1 MGNSLLAKG
10 VHYQGH
16 EMGNKIIALLFCLC
30 IQTGFAGQSGPRLYK
45 HLASHR
51 KPGTDMVQDQKQVT
65 LVLSFDRFPG
75 SFNGTILLKR
85 ENFAVVRVPVSSIP
99 ALLKDTDLIYTE
111 MPVPVHACLD
121 QSLPQIRI
129 PQVWEQQAL
138 SGKGVIVGII
148 DSGIDIYHPAFRNP
162 DGSTRIHSILDLSIP
177 GIRYG
182 GTLYD
187 RHEIDQTLLYPSAF
201 FHTDKTGHG
210 THVAGIAAGSGKV
223 GGSAE
228 SYSGV
233 AYESDLVI
241 VKATRD
247 RDGVNFQSSDQLI
260 ALAFIDSVAKAL
272 GQPYVANLSFGGH
285 AGAHDGTAVVE
296 RYIDSLVGI
305 GRPGKAIVTV
315 AGNDGEDEIHAQVN
329 LTNQNNRQEITFVIE
344 SYTSNAGSANDYVQ
358 IDGWYSGTTQI
369 SVSVISPSGQ
379 TFGPVNSGQVI
390 DKQGN
395 DGAVYIWN
403 GFYEESGLY
412 YRGVNPFNG
421 DREIYIQL
429 EDKQSTHPPEPG
441 EWTLVVQ
448 GGESQ
453 VDFYIANHSFDVEFE
468 QGAVSTGKISIPGT
482 AENAIT
488 VGSYCS
494 KKVWTDIDG
503 HRLTLDTQGT
513 LRQGDLSPFSSSGP
527 TRDNRFKPEIVAP
540 GQIIG
545 SALSGDALPFQNLS
559 IFYSSSDSYPYAF
572 WLPDSAYGLS
582 SGTSMAA
589 PHVAGLLALIL
600 EKYPQAN
607 ALQMKTMLTA
617 AGQSDGFVG
626 ETPNFLW
633 GYGKVDAQT
642 VFQIEPGQDP
652 PLQFVLQ
659 NPYPNPFDQIVR
671 LAFELPISFNEKKVT
686 LDIFNSLGQRVR
698 LLFQG
703 FPGVGR
709 HHYHWDGHD
718 DYGRVLASGVYFI
731 RMQVENQTFVKK
743 VAFLGNQ

>member
-1 MGNSLLAKG
+1 
-10 VHYQGH
+10 
-16 EMGNKIIALLFCLC
+16 MGNKILAFLFCLF
-30 IQTGFAGQSGPRLYK
+30 IQIGFAAQSGPRLYK
-45 HLASHR
+45 HLDTYG
-51 KPGTDMVQDQKQVT
+51 KPGADMIQDEKQVT
-65 LVLSFDRFPG
+65 LVLSYDRFPG
-75 SFNGTILLKR
+75 SFKGTVLLKR
-85 ENFAVVRVPVSSIP
+85 DHFAVVRIPSGSISD
-99 ALLKDTDLIYTE
+99 LLKDSDLIYAE
-111 MPVPVHACLD
+111 MPTLAQACLD

-148 DSGIDIYHPAFRNP
+148 DSGIDIHHPAFRNQ

-177 GIRYG
+177 GVRYG

-187 RHEIDQTLLYPSAF
+187 RQEINQSLSYATFS
-201 FHTDKTGHG
+201 HTDQTGHG
-210 THVAGIAAGSGKV
+210 THVAGIAAGSGHS

-228 SYSGV
+228 AYSGI

-260 ALAFIDSVAKAL
+260 ALAFIDSVANAL

-285 AGAHDGTAVVE
+285 AGAHDGTAIVE
-296 RYIDSLVGI
+296 RYINSLVGI

-329 LTNQNNRQEITFVIE
+329 LSNQNSRQEITFIID
-344 SYTSNAGSANDYVQ
+344 SYVSNVGSANDYVQ
-358 IDGWYSGTTQI
+358 IDGWYPGTTQI

-403 GFYEESGLY
+403 GFYEDSGLY

-429 EDKQSTHPPEPG
+429 EDKQSTHPPEAG

-448 GGESQ
+448 GGAAQ
-453 VDFYIANHSFDVEFE
+453 VDFYIANHSFDVEFD
-468 QGAVSTGKISIPGT
+468 QGAVSTGKVSIPGT

-494 KKVWTDIDG
+494 KKVWTDIEG
-503 HRLTLDTQGT
+503 HRLTLDTEGT
-513 LRQGDLSPFSSSGP
+513 LKQGDLSPFSSSGP
-527 TRDNRFKPEIVAP
+527 TRDNRIKPEIVAP

-545 SALSGDALPFQNLS
+545 SALSGDALPTDNLS

-572 WLPDSAYGLS
+572 WLADSAYGLS

-600 EKYPQAN
+600 EKYPEAN
-607 ALQMKTMLTA
+607 AMQLKTMLTA
-617 AGQSDGFVG
+617 AGKSDGFVG
-626 ETPNFLW
+626 ATPNSMW

-652 PLQFVLQ
+652 PLQFALQ
-659 NPYPNPFDQIVR
+659 NPYPNPFDRIVR
-671 LAFELPISFNEKKVT
+671 LAFELPISLNEEKVS
-686 LDIFNSLGQRVR
+686 LEIFNSLGQRVR
-698 LLFQG
+698 LLFEG
-703 FPGVGR
+703 FPGVGS

-718 DYGRVLASGVYFI
+718 DYGRLLASGVYFI
-731 RMQVENQTFVKK
+731 RMNIQNESFVKK
-743 VAFLGNQ
+743 VAFLSSH